1 MHVPVFL
8 TLPSSPFLSKG
19 LLQLSPGRVNAV
31 KEMAAA
37 FLNILYSINI
47 LATEYF
53 DRAVA
58 RIKKMGGRTSCE
70 KVNGVKLWAEAGYV
84 L

>member
-1 MHVPVFL
+1 MHVPVFF
-8 TLPSSPFLSKG
+8 TLPSSPFLLEG
-19 LLQLSPGRVNAV
+19 LLQISPGKINSV
-31 KEMAAA
+31 KRDGSCV
-37 FLNILYSINI
+37 LNILYIINI

-58 RIKKMGGRTSCE
+58 KIKKMGGRTSCE

-84 L
+84 Q